1 MASIA
6 KTVVATG
13 ASSGLGFEAIKQL
26 LYQQQP
32 YRFFLGARDVAQTE
46 AAYKALKFDESQHS
60 VDVLP
65 LQLSDLKSVKTFSQN
80 VLKRVE
86 SGHIDYLLLNAAQS
100 NGAVSTKSKDVK
112 WCQSYIVNHLS
123 QHYLTHLLRAKL
135 VESKARLVF
144 VSSGAVQMVKDPNAL
159 DSNLRA
165 GSDAEWMATYS
176 HSKFAAL
183 LGAHWWRRTLKDQCI
198 VVAVSPGFVPS
209 TGLSRGAGGPEALG
223 AQSKEVTAML
233 AHAKSMEEGGAS
245 VLAALSRTDLPA
257 DPDQIFLTSWG
268 AWWDKEE
275 IALTLDKALQDQ
287 WCPSQEVIEKDIEGE
302 AAA

>member
-26 LYQQQP
+26 LHQQQP
-32 YRFFLGARDVAQTE
+32 YRFFLGARDVAKTQ
-46 AAYKALKFDESQHS
+46 AAYNALKFDESQHS

-65 LQLSDLKSVKTFSQN
+65 LQLSDLKSVKTFSQD

-100 NGAVSTKSKDVK
+100 NGAGSKDPPGPK
-112 WCQSYIVNHLS
+112 WCESYIVNHLS

-135 VESKARLVF
+135 VDSKARLVF
-144 VSSGAVQMVKDPNAL
+144 VSSGAVQMVKDPNEL
-159 DSNLRA
+159 DSNLKDGSGA
-165 GSDAEWMATYS
+165 GWMTVYS
-176 HSKFAAL
+176 QSKFAAL

-209 TGLSRGAGGPEALG
+209 TGLSRGAGEKAFDP
-223 AQSKEVTAML
+223 QSEEVKAML
-233 AHAKSMEEGGAS
+233 IHAKTMKDGGAS
-245 VLAALSRTDLPA
+245 ILAALSRTDLPT
-257 DPDQIFLTSWG
+257 DEDQIFLTSWG
-268 AWWDKEE
+268 AWWDKKE
-275 IALTLDKALQDQ
+275 IALTLDKALQDK
-287 WCPSQEVIEKDIEGE
+287 WCPSQEAIEEEIEEGN
-302 AAA
+302 AA